1 MGRDPSPSLV
11 ELRSWLHK
19 PEGLAQ
25 ILYGNLGN
33 DTDELNQVLHTLY
46 NVKKY
51 PAMPLLCSNKLLA
64 DANSSPKTAIL
75 TASGPA
81 LDAEVDQL
89 KQYICD
95 DTNDITICA
104 AGSSLGTLL
113 RNSLRPQFVV
123 YNEMGSNVFEDIT
136 ELLTDGFDL
145 SEITLVCPTTIDPR
159 VPSLFTKSIFYTRPH
174 SASVLLKA
182 EFNHSSL
189 IHSGPQAAN
198 AALDFL
204 LAIGFTNILAL
215 GCQFCAERRS
225 ETRSLK
231 AIGKNDRDLS
241 LPVLS
246 NRGKTVFTDLG
257 LIDCAKYFDHSVNLY
272 RASVYQISHSILQ
285 NSIPIESDSVFQE
298 LVRSSLNAQSS
309 FADIFQTPTL
319 TRSNTQTLM
328 SALQE
333 YLQAWRSLISSNNK
347 WSYKLGVDIS
357 ALLNSGPSDN
367 PKSGTS
373 QSFLPLHI
381 RILRY
386 ALFLL
391 SRHLYTSDPI
401 KYTASSSFFLS
412 KLDFIESF
420 FSLYYDCIEES
431 IYSGSAPWSDK
442 LILNYID
449 MLEI

>member
-1 MGRDPSPSLV
+1 MALALSVIPIEEVISNFKDNEIGLSIQYCNDLDASMQLLSSYFTESNIPSIYHTRIFMGRDPSPSLV

-33 DTDELNQVLHTLY
+33 DTDELNQHLHTLY

-51 PAMPLLCSNKLLA
+51 PDMPLLRTNNLLA
-64 DANSSPKTAIL
+64 DTNSCAKTAIL

-81 LDAEVDQL
+81 LDVEINQL

-95 DTNDITICA
+95 DVNDIFICA

-113 RNSLRPQFVV
+113 RNSLTPQFVV

-136 ELLTDGFDL
+136 ELLTEGFDL

-159 VPSLFTKSIFYTRPH
+159 VPNLFSKSIFFTRPH

-246 NRGKTVFTDLG
+246 NRGKTVFTDIG
-257 LIDCAKYFDHSVNLY
+257 LIDCAKYFDQSVNIC
-272 RASVYQISHSILQ
+272 RHISNFSFILQ
-285 NSIPIESDSVFQE
+285 NSITIERTCISGTCPIIPQRTVF
-298 LVRSSLNAQSS
+298 
-309 FADIFQTPTL
+309 FCDISQTTTL
-319 TRSNTQTLM
+319 TRSNTHSFM
-328 SALQE
+328 SAVQA
-333 YLQAWRSLISSNNK
+333 YLQAWRSLISTNNK
-347 WSYKLGVDIS
+347 WSYKLSIDIS
-357 ALLNSGPSDN
+357 ASEFRPLDN
-367 PKSGTS
+367 TKSGTT
-373 QSFLPLHI
+373 QSFAFAYPHSEI
-381 RILRY
+381 FIV
-386 ALFLL
+386 
-391 SRHLYTSDPI
+391 
-401 KYTASSSFFLS
+401 SSFPTFMYL
-412 KLDFIESF
+412 KPD
-420 FSLYYDCIEES
+420 
-431 IYSGSAPWSDK
+431 
-442 LILNYID
+442 
-449 MLEI
+449 